1 MVTHYLQDVS
11 YKMETYTNQNGEDC
25 VIVTNEDG
33 TTWSGLKSAY
43 DEQQAA
49 LSTPNV

>member
-1 MVTHYLQDVS
+1 MKTYLNSDGV
-11 YKMETYTNQNGEDC
+11 EC
-25 VIVTNEDG
+25 VMITNEDG

-49 LSTPNV
+49 LSTPIATE

>member
-1 MVTHYLQDVS
+1 
-11 YKMETYTNQNGEDC
+11 METYLNLDGVEC
-25 VIVTNEDG
+25 VIVKNNDG

-49 LSTPNV
+49 LSTPMVTDAPKS

>member
-1 MVTHYLQDVS
+1 
-11 YKMETYTNQNGEDC
+11 MEITTNLNGDK
-25 VIVTNEDG
+25 IVTIQNEDG

-49 LSTPNV
+49 LSTPIVSSNE

>member
-1 MVTHYLQDVS
+1 
-11 YKMETYTNQNGEDC
+11 METYLNLQGEKC

-43 DEQQAA
+43 DEMLAQAEQ
-49 LSTPNV
+49 STPSVIDEA

>member
-1 MVTHYLQDVS
+1 
-11 YKMETYTNQNGEDC
+11 METYLNTDGVEC

-43 DEQQAA
+43 DAMIIAQNEAK
-49 LSTPNV
+49 TK